1 MNRDNKIREAPD
13 ELRPIIPS
21 PLKAVLFKL
30 YLRRPDLRAKAFKFQ
45 WNGQN
50 FWGRAVDFYGSISD
64 VFLED
69 DYAPILP
76 VLEKLPENPAILDA
90 GANIGSFALY
100 CLSHRPDAR
109 IFLIEP
115 EETTYQFLSR
125 NANHVPNWQPY
136 QLALWDKDAVTE
148 FHRERE
154 LQCRQPHWSHRK
166 QLLPGEDQPPA
177 DLHQRAHGWA
187 RRIP

>member
-1 MNRDNKIREAPD
+1 MSQINRIRAALD

-45 WNGQN
+45 WNGQD

-109 IFLIEP
+109 IFSIEP
-115 EETTYQFLSR
+115 EETTYQFLQR
-125 NANHVPNWQPY
+125 NATTSPTGNLPNSPSGIRTGSPNSTATRTTVPAA
-136 QLALWDKDAVTE
+136 ALEPQKAAPT
-148 FHRERE
+148 R
-154 LQCRQPHWSHRK
+154 
-166 QLLPGEDQPPA
+166 
-177 DLHQRAHGWA
+177 
-187 RRIP
+187 